1 MNYIENR
8 LSKNEHTTVENH
20 MAHCDRCLDTL
31 VMTNNL
37 MLDSENCELEPVPE
51 NVTKMAVAL
60 VADEIVS
67 LPDLLMHRFNRLKK
81 YLGTRLFT
89 LLNIKPWAGFQFAP
103 VRGSKITTSEDFI
116 LLKVL
121 FEKMITQIEI
131 EKLEND
137 TAHIR
142 VQAATPI
149 EKQKKLRVTL
159 KKGQR
164 EMASYILN
172 DYVIFENLPFD
183 RYNITLLLDGTNLG
197 TYFFKIKET
206 SHGDK

>member
-20 MAHCDRCLDTL
+20 MAHCDKCLDTL
-31 VMTNNL
+31 VMANKL
-37 MLDSENCELEPVPE
+37 MLDKENFKLEPVPKS
-51 NVTKMAVAL
+51 VTQSAVDL
-60 VADEIVS
+60 VADKTVS
-67 LPDLLMHRFNRLKK
+67 LPDLLMLKFNRFKK
-81 YLGTRLFT
+81 HLGTRLFT
-89 LLNIKPWAGFQFAP
+89 FLNIKPWAGFQFAP
-103 VRGSKITTSEDFI
+103 VRGSRITASEDFI

-131 EKLEND
+131 EKLKNE

-159 KKGQR
+159 KKGER

-172 DYVIFENLPFD
+172 DYVTFENLPFD
-183 RYNITLLLDGTNLG
+183 HYNITLFLDGTNLG